1 MKKGL
6 GGLVTNSVGQNPFSS
21 GKCGRYKP
29 ANTLAGS
36 KKQQS
41 SSLTDDKKPNVSGG
55 FLMNSWFGN
64 ISVNMKLGLG
74 FGLVLALT
82 CVLALTGWT
91 SLGGLIDRSNWMSD
105 ITQLNAG
112 LTKLRVVRLQY
123 MLTNGDET
131 AAQNVQT
138 TLESFAAQQQKL
150 INSFKSPENVKL
162 LKEQAATIAEYQTS
176 LNKMRNAYRT
186 GNSARDSMSV
196 SAETAYN
203 QIESIS
209 KRVQQMDMSEQ
220 RFEQF
225 QAITAAKEAFILA
238 RYEVRGYTATTNAE
252 TEQKAVG
259 QIDAAIA
266 SLKSLN
272 AQFAATQQDALRQLE
287 SALTSYRSALMAYK
301 NANTDA
307 VQARKEMT
315 DQGTTIV
322 ALSEQLYQIQLDRR
336 DAESAQA
343 RTFQLIST
351 LLALL
356 VGVIA
361 AVIITRQITRPLQ
374 ETLAV
379 VERIASGD
387 LTQNVTVTRRDELGV
402 LQQGIARMG
411 VTLRDLISGIR
422 DGVTQIAS
430 AAEELSAVTEQ
441 TSAGVN
447 SQKVETDQVATAMH
461 EMTATVQEVARNAE
475 EASQAAAAADGE
487 AREGDKVV
495 NEAIAQ
501 IERLASEVV
510 RSTEAM
516 SVLQQESDKIG
527 SVMDVI
533 KAVAEQTNLL
543 ALNAAIE
550 AARAGEAGRGFAV
563 VADEVRGLA
572 QRTQKSTEEI
582 EGLVAG
588 LQNGTQQVSAVMSNS
603 RALTD
608 SSVALTRKAG
618 ASLENITRTVS
629 NIQSMN
635 QQIAAAAEQQSAVA
649 EEISRSIINVRDVSE
664 QTAAASD
671 ETAASSV
678 ELARLGGQLQQMVSH
693 FRV

>member
-1 MKKGL
+1 
-6 GGLVTNSVGQNPFSS
+6 
-21 GKCGRYKP
+21 
-29 ANTLAGS
+29 
-36 KKQQS
+36 
-41 SSLTDDKKPNVSGG
+41 
-55 FLMNSWFGN
+55 MNSWFGN

-74 FGLVLALT
+74 FGLVLVLT
-82 CVLALTGWT
+82 CVLALTSWT

-112 LTKLRVVRLQY
+112 LTKLRVTRLQY

-138 TLESFAAQQQKL
+138 TLDGFVAQQNAL
-150 INSFKSPENVKL
+150 LSSFKSPENVKL
-162 LKEQAATIAEYQTS
+162 LKEQSATISAYQTS
-176 LNKMRNAYRT
+176 LNKMRSAYRT
-186 GNSARDSMSV
+186 GNSARDVMGAN
-196 SAETAYN
+196 AETAYKL
-203 QIESIS
+203 IESIDS
-209 KRVQQMDMSEQ
+209 DVQQMALSDE
-220 RFEQF
+220 RFAQF
-225 QAITAAKEAFILA
+225 QAITQAKQAFMLA
-238 RYEVRGYTATTNAE
+238 RYEVRGYTANSNAD
-252 TEQKAVG
+252 TERKAFA
-259 QIDAAIA
+259 QLDAAIA
-266 SLKSLN
+266 SLKPLN
-272 AQFAATQQDALRQLE
+272 EHFANARQDELRQLE
-287 SALTSYRSALMAYK
+287 TTLTQYRSAVQAFKMAM
-301 NANTDA
+301 ADVA
-307 VQARKEMT
+307 QARKEMT
-315 DQGTTIV
+315 DQGATIV
-322 ALSEQLYQIQLDRR
+322 SLSEQLYQIQLDRR

-343 RTFQLIST
+343 RTLQLVST

-356 VGVIA
+356 VGIIA
-361 AVIITRQITRPLQ
+361 AVVITRQITRPLR

-379 VERIASGD
+379 VERIAGGD
-387 LTQNVTVTRRDELGV
+387 LSQNVIVTRRDELGV

-487 AREGDKVV
+487 ARAGDQVV

-510 RSTEAM
+510 RSTDAM

-527 SVMDVI
+527 AVMDVI

-588 LQNGTQQVSAVMSNS
+588 LQNGTQQVAAVMNNS
-603 RALTD
+603 RNLTD

-618 ASLENITRTVS
+618 VSLENITRTVS

>member
-1 MKKGL
+1 
-6 GGLVTNSVGQNPFSS
+6 
-21 GKCGRYKP
+21 
-29 ANTLAGS
+29 
-36 KKQQS
+36 
-41 SSLTDDKKPNVSGG
+41 
-55 FLMNSWFGN
+55 MNSWFAN
-64 ISVNMKLGLG
+64 ISVNLKLGLG

-112 LTKLRVVRLQY
+112 LTKLRVTRLQY
-123 MLTNGDET
+123 MLANGDET
-131 AAQNVQT
+131 VAQTVQT
-138 TLESFAAQQQKL
+138 SLDGFVAQQQALLK
-150 INSFKSPENVKL
+150 SFTSPANLKL
-162 LKEQAATIAEYQTS
+162 LREQSASSAAYQQS
-176 LNKMRNAYRT
+176 LNKMRSAYRT
-186 GNSARDSMSV
+186 GNIARQAMGDNAEAANTLMNDINTRVRQMPMS
-196 SAETAYN
+196 
-203 QIESIS
+203 
-209 KRVQQMDMSEQ
+209 DQ

-225 QAITAAKEAFILA
+225 QVVTNAKEQFQLA
-238 RYEVRGYTATTNAE
+238 RYEVRGYTLDTNPVS
-252 TEQKAVG
+252 EQKAIV
-259 QIDAAIA
+259 QLDAAI
-266 SLKSLN
+266 STLKELN
-272 AQFAATQQDALRQLE
+272 SHFGDTQHDALAELG
-287 SALTSYRSALMAYK
+287 SALTHYRSAVLAYK
-301 NANTDA
+301 AANSEA
-307 VQARKEMT
+307 LQARQEMT
-315 DQGTTIV
+315 VQGNDIV
-322 ALSEQLYQIQLDRR
+322 ASSDQMYQIQIDRR

-343 RTFQLIST
+343 RTLQLIST

-361 AVIITRQITRPLQ
+361 AVVITRQITRPLR

-379 VERIASGD
+379 VERIAGGD
-387 LTQNVTVTRRDELGV
+387 LTQDVRVTRRDELGV

-411 VTLRDLISGIR
+411 VTLRELISGIR

-430 AAEELSAVTEQ
+430 AAEELSAVTEE

-447 SQKVETDQVATAMH
+447 SQKIETDQVATAMH

-495 NEAIAQ
+495 NEAITQ
-501 IERLASEVV
+501 IERLASEVA

-516 SVLQQESDKIG
+516 TVLQQESDKIG

-588 LQNGTQQVSAVMSNS
+588 LQNGTQQVATVMNNS

-608 SSVALTRKAG
+608 SSVMLTRKAG
-618 ASLENITRTVS
+618 VSLENITRTVS

-678 ELARLGGQLQQMVSH
+678 ELARLGNQLQMMVSH

>member
-1 MKKGL
+1 
-6 GGLVTNSVGQNPFSS
+6 
-21 GKCGRYKP
+21 
-29 ANTLAGS
+29 
-36 KKQQS
+36 
-41 SSLTDDKKPNVSGG
+41 
-55 FLMNSWFGN
+55 
-64 ISVNMKLGLG
+64 MKLGLG

-259 QIDAAIA
+259 QLDVAIA
-266 SLKSLN
+266 SLKQLN
-272 AQFAATQQDALRQLE
+272 VHFADSQQDALRQLE
-287 SALTSYRSALMAYK
+287 TALINYRSALMAYK

-315 DQGTTIV
+315 DQGTAIV
-322 ALSEQLYQIQLDRR
+322 NTSEQLYQIQLDRR
-336 DAESAQA
+336 DVESAQA